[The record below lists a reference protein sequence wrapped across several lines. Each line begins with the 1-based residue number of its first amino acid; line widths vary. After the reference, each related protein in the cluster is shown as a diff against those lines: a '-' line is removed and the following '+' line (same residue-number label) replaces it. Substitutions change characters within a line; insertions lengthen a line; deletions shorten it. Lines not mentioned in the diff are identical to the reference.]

1 MTSPRLA
8 LSVLAACIALAACQS
23 GEPAPQAP
31 VATDAA
37 QAGAAPSRERE
48 PDELDE
54 DALLADAGTPH
65 QVVAEAFSSVDVP
78 EDNVDSLASWVAG
91 DGKTWLIA
99 TAKEGDQ
106 GLVVYDGDTGER
118 LRGVGT
124 VGSDLGQF
132 NRPNGIFVHGDYLFV
147 VERDNQRV
155 QVLALPGFEALGSF
169 GEAVL
174 EKPYGLWLRELPDA
188 TLEVLVTDAY
198 MAGEDEM
205 GEDIVPPVAELDRR
219 IQRFI
224 VTTNARAVT
233 AQHAG
238 SVGDTSEAGAI
249 RIPESLWGD
258 VANDRLL
265 VAEEDEHTGT
275 ALREYSLVD
284 GFLGRTHGLDR
295 FSAQAEGIA
304 LWACEDGSGYWIATD
319 QFKDRSLF
327 HVFNRQDLAYLG
339 AFAGEKTANTDGVWL
354 HQAATARFPA
364 GVFYAVHDD
373 MGVAAFDWRDVAR
386 ALELPESC
394 D

>member
-8 LSVLAACIALAACQS
+8 FPLLAACLALAACQP
-23 GEPAPQAP
+23 GAPSSQDP
-31 VATDAA
+31 VAADTDAR
-37 QAGAAPSRERE
+37 PSHERE
-48 PDELDE
+48 PDELDK
-54 DALLADAGTPH
+54 DALLAEAGTPH

-91 DGKTWLIA
+91 DGTTWLIA
-99 TAKEGDQ
+99 TAKEGDH
-106 GLVVYDGDTGER
+106 GLVVYDGETGER

-124 VGSDLGQF
+124 VGGDLGQF
-132 NRPNGIFVHGDYLFV
+132 RRPNGIFVHGDYLFV

-174 EKPYGLWLRELPDA
+174 EKPYGLWLRPLPDN

-198 MAGEDEM
+198 MAGEDAM
-205 GEDIVPPVAELDRR
+205 GEDIVPPVVELDRR
-219 IQRFI
+219 IRRFI
-224 VTTNARAVT
+224 VTTNAGAVT
-233 AQHAG
+233 ARHEGAI
-238 SVGDTSEAGAI
+238 GDTSEAGAI

-275 ALREYSLVD
+275 ALREYSLD
-284 GFLGRTHGLDR
+284 GRFQGSSHGLGL
-295 FSAQAEGIA
+295 FGAQAEGIA
-304 LWACEDGSGYWIATD
+304 LWACADGSGYWIATD

-327 HVFNRQDLAYLG
+327 HVFDRLDLAYRG

-354 HQAATARFPA
+354 HQAPTARFPA

-373 MGVAAFDWRDVAR
+373 MGVAAFDWRDVAA
-386 ALELPESC
+386 ALDLRVAC
-394 D
+394 GT

>member
-1 MTSPRLA
+1 MSLRLA
-8 LSVLAACIALAACQS
+8 PLCVALLLAACTAA
-23 GEPAPQAP
+23 PAPENESDESAAAP
-31 VATDAA
+31 VDS
-37 QAGAAPSRERE
+37 APLHERE
-48 PDELDE
+48 PDELHE
-54 DALLADAGTPH
+54 DALLAEAGTPH
-65 QVVAEAFSSVDVP
+65 HVVAEAFSSVDVP

-99 TAKEGDQ
+99 TAKEGEQ

-124 VGSDLGQF
+124 VGGDLGQF
-132 NRPNGIFVHGDYLFV
+132 RRPNGIFVHGDYLFV

-174 EKPYGLWLRELPDA
+174 EKPYGLWLRQLPDQ

-198 MAGEDEM
+198 MAGEDAM

-238 SVGDTSEAGAI
+238 SMGDTSEAGAI

-265 VAEEDEHTGT
+265 VAEEDEKAGT
-275 ALREYSLVD
+275 ALREYSLAD
-284 GFLGRTHGLDR
+284 GFLGRTHGLDT
-295 FSAQAEGIA
+295 FGAQAEGIA
-304 LWACEDGSGYWIATD
+304 LWACGDGSGYWIATD

-327 HVFNRQDLAYLG
+327 HVFDRQDLAYRG
-339 AFAGEKTANTDGVWL
+339 AFTGERTANTDGVWL

-386 ALELPESC
+386 ALELPEYC

>member
-8 LSVLAACIALAACQS
+8 FSVLAASLALAACQP
-23 GEPAPQAP
+23 GAPSSQAP
-31 VATDAA
+31 VASDAA
-37 QAGAAPSRERE
+37 AEPGPIHERE
-48 PDELDE
+48 PDELEE
-54 DALLADAGTPH
+54 DALLAEAGTPH

-174 EKPYGLWLRELPDA
+174 EKPYGLWLRPLPDD

-198 MAGEDEM
+198 MAGEDEQ

-249 RIPESLWGD
+249 RIPESL
-258 VANDRLL
+258 
-265 VAEEDEHTGT
+265 
-275 ALREYSLVD
+275 
-284 GFLGRTHGLDR
+284 
-295 FSAQAEGIA
+295 
-304 LWACEDGSGYWIATD
+304 
-319 QFKDRSLF
+319 
-327 HVFNRQDLAYLG
+327 
-339 AFAGEKTANTDGVWL
+339 
-354 HQAATARFPA
+354 
-364 GVFYAVHDD
+364 
-373 MGVAAFDWRDVAR
+373 
-386 ALELPESC
+386 
-394 D
+394 

>member
-8 LSVLAACIALAACQS
+8 FSVLAASLALAACQP
-23 GEPAPQAP
+23 GAPSSQAP
-31 VATDAA
+31 VASDAA
-37 QAGAAPSRERE
+37 AEPGPIHERE
-48 PDELDE
+48 PDELEE
-54 DALLADAGTPH
+54 DALLADVGTPH
-65 QVVAEAFSSVDVP
+65 QVVAEAFSSADVP

-124 VGSDLGQF
+124 VGSELGQF
-132 NRPNGIFVHGDYLFV
+132 KRPNGIFVHGDYLFV

-174 EKPYGLWLRELPDA
+174 EKPYGLWLRPLPDD

-198 MAGEDEM
+198 MAGEDEQ

-265 VAEEDEHTGT
+265 VAEEDAATGT

-319 QFKDRSLF
+319 QFKDRSLH
-327 HVFNRQDLAYLG
+327 HVFDRQDLGWRG

-373 MGVAAFDWRDVAR
+373 MGVAAFDWRDVAK
-386 ALELPESC
+386 ALELPENC
-394 D
+394 N